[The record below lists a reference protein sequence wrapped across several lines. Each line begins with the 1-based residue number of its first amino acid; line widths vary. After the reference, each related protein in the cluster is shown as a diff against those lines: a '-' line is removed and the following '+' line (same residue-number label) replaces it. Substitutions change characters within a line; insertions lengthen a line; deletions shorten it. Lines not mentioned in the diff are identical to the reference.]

1 MKQETASSLEEAH
14 ELYFDRVVAFV
25 YKFCKNKNIAEDCA
39 QEAFKVLSRK
49 KVMELENVLSW
60 LFLCSKHRYF
70 KFKKKQDR
78 YTFLED
84 YSSYEEE
91 LKTNESPESILTE
104 SESFDLKSKMITNLL
119 EKLSEKQRKAIQLRY
134 YKNLSYEEIAKK
146 MNTNVNNVGF
156 SICTGIKNLRKH
168 FFKHKTNQEIL
179 AN

>member
-1 MKQETASSLEEAH
+1 
-14 ELYFDRVVAFV
+14 
-25 YKFCKNKNIAEDCA
+25 
-39 QEAFKVLSRK
+39 
-49 KVMELENVLSW
+49 
-60 LFLCSKHRYF
+60 
-70 KFKKKQDR
+70 
-78 YTFLED
+78 
-84 YSSYEEE
+84 
-91 LKTNESPESILTE
+91 
-104 SESFDLKSKMITNLL
+104 MITNLL